1 MEDQELPSE
10 STSRPIFR
18 QNLNKTTSS
27 ANTHTGDSSSSKV
40 LNKNVKLTSITAKRN
55 NPKTKRQFGS
65 RKKRTYTQSTPKSK
79 TPTTTFDNYSSTDDD
94 MIGDHG
100 STPVQ
105 K

>member
-27 ANTHTGDSSSSKV
+27 ANTHTGNSSSSKV
-40 LNKNVKLTSITAKRN
+40 LNKNVKLTSTTAKRN

-65 RKKRTYTQSTPKSK
+65 RKKEHILNQHQNPKRQQQPL
-79 TPTTTFDNYSSTDDD
+79 TIIVVLMT
-94 MIGDHG
+94 I
-100 STPVQ
+100 
-105 K
+105 